1 MEFLTF
7 KRYNDKADL
16 KIVCDELTAN
26 SIVFEIEDNG
36 SSLDSNFGNTAFAIS
51 YMLKIKQVDFEK
63 ADMIIEKFAEKEL
76 LDVDEDHF
84 LFGFSNE
91 ELIDIIKKRD
101 EWGDF
106 NFSLS
111 KKILKERGVD
121 ITEDS
126 IKKLQVERIN
136 ELSKPEDGKET
147 LGKLIGYISAILG
160 GPLGLMIG
168 YYLLNFKKTLPNGES
183 VYYYSEELRKHG
195 RIMIFIGLLSSLFWL
210 TFRLLKL

>member
-26 SIVFEIEDNG
+26 SIAFEIDDSG
-36 SSLDSNFGNTAFAIS
+36 SSLDSNFGNSTFTIN
-51 YMLKIKQVDFEK
+51 YVLKIKQVDFEK
-63 ADMIIEKFAEKEL
+63 ADLIIEKFAEKDL
-76 LDVDEDHF
+76 LDVDKEHF
-84 LFGFSNE
+84 LFEFSND
-91 ELIDIIKKRD
+91 ELIDVIKKRD

-111 KKILKERGVD
+111 KKILEQRGVD

-126 IKKLQVERIN
+126 IKKLQVERIK
-136 ELSKPEDGKET
+136 ELAKPEEGNET
-147 LGKLIGYISAILG
+147 LGKIIGYVSAILG

-168 YYLLNFKKTLPNGES
+168 YYLLNFKKTLPNGKS

-210 TFRLLKL
+210 TLRLLKL

>member
-16 KIVCDELTAN
+16 KVVCDELTAN
-26 SIVFEIEDNG
+26 SIAFEIDDSG
-36 SSLDSNFGNTAFAIS
+36 SSLDSNFGNTEFTIN
-51 YMLKIKQVDFEK
+51 YVLKIKQVDFEK

-76 LDVDEDHF
+76 LDVDEEHF

-91 ELIDIIKKRD
+91 ELIDVIKKRD

-136 ELSKPEDGKET
+136 ELSKPEDGNET
-147 LGKLIGYISAILG
+147 LGKVIGYVSAILG

-168 YYLLNFKKTLPNGES
+168 YYLLNFKKTLPDGKS